1 MFSLHS
7 INGRLFTGTLEQWR
21 QVARVSAPNRA
32 QAIGPALQEPR
43 EPAREVGDR
52 PAGGN
57 ADPAQRQAIA
67 AYTQTLQGAAPRH
80 RLTRVDDVMS
90 RRVVSVPQQASA
102 AQAWQLLAEQGV
114 AQAPVVD
121 DSGALVG
128 LLLRSDLLPA
138 PALAAPVFD
147 TAALQQGLARA
158 VGELMWTPVP
168 SVAPDADLRR
178 VASVLVETGL
188 PGLPVADAEGA
199 LIGFIA
205 RTDILRAVVADPPL
219 ELWA

>member
-32 QAIGPALQEPR
+32 RAIGPALQEPR
-43 EPAREVGDR
+43 EPAREVGER
-52 PAGGN
+52 PTGGN

-67 AYTQTLQGAAPRH
+67 AYTQTLQGAAQRH
-80 RLTRVDDVMS
+80 RLSCVDDVMS

-102 AQAWQLLAEQGV
+102 AQAWQLLAVQGV

-138 PALAAPVFD
+138 AALAAPGFD
-147 TAALQQGLARA
+147 MAALQQWLARA

-188 PGLPVADAEGA
+188 PGLPVVDAEGA